1 MSVQSA
7 GRNNEMRS
15 GSGGGGE
22 MNYERMLKEQE
33 RRIQK
38 LKDELKHATR
48 WYGRNNTS
56 RKGWSGKDATN
67 MSNLNGWLRQRLF
80 WRYKFLPMGWSDYNT
95 VNPNSL
101 CQRVLQRVCVLSAV
115 RAEQYWDQRLVPIK
129 NKKYVEMRSNIN
141 SACRTTFQ
149 SM

>member
-7 GRNNEMRS
+7 GRNNEMHS
-15 GSGGGGE
+15 GSGGGGG
-22 MNYERMLKEQE
+22 MDYEQMLKDQE
-33 RRIQK
+33 MRIQK
-38 LKDELKHATR
+38 LKDELKQATR
-48 WYGRNNTS
+48 RYGRNNTS
-56 RKGWSGKDATN
+56 RKGWSRKDVTN

-80 WRYKFLPMGWSDYNT
+80 RRYKFLPVGWLDYNT
-95 VNPNSL
+95 MNPNSL
-101 CQRVLQRVCVLSAV
+101 CQRVFQRVYKPTAVSA
-115 RAEQYWDQRLVPIK
+115 EHYWDQRLVPMI